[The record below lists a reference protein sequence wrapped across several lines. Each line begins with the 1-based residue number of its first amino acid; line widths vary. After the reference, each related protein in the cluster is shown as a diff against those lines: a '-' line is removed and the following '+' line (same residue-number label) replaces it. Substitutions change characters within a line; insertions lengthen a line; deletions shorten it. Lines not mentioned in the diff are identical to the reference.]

1 MKRSTYIV
9 GNWKMHF
16 TANKASV
23 FVKELIPLLKD
34 VPVHVW
40 IAPSFTAIEAAFL
53 AAKES
58 SIKVGAQN
66 MSAFLKGAY
75 TGEVS
80 PEMLLEAGAH
90 FVILGHSER
99 RQHFNESNAM
109 ISSKVRQAVKNG
121 IRPILCIGET
131 LDQRKKGRAEEVL
144 EQQIEQGLKQLSIE
158 EIGQVLI
165 AYEPIWAIGTGMA
178 ATPEIAEKTHHSCR
192 LFLQAQYGEVLATKI
207 PILYG
212 GSVKLENTASL
223 VSMPNIDGA
232 LIGGASLEVNVFEK
246 IIKITEE
253 RVR

>member
-1 MKRSTYIV
+1 
-9 GNWKMHF
+9 
-16 TANKASV
+16 
-23 FVKELIPLLKD
+23 
-34 VPVHVW
+34 
-40 IAPSFTAIEAAFL
+40 
-53 AAKES
+53 
-58 SIKVGAQN
+58 

-80 PEMLLEAGAH
+80 PGMLLEAGAH

-109 ISSKVRQAVKNG
+109 ISSKVRQAIKSG
-121 IRPILCIGET
+121 FRPILCIGET
-131 LDQRKKGRAEEVL
+131 LDQRKQGRAEEVL

-158 EIGQVLI
+158 EMGQVLI

-178 ATPEIAEKTHHSCR
+178 ATPEVAEKTHHSCR

-232 LIGGASLEVNVFEK
+232 LIGGASLEVSVFEK

>member
-16 TANKASV
+16 TANQAST
-23 FVKELIPLLKD
+23 FVKELIPLVKD
-34 VPVHVW
+34 VSVHVW

-80 PEMLLEAGAH
+80 PGMLLEAGAH

-109 ISSKVRQAVKNG
+109 ISSKVRQAIKSG
-121 IRPILCIGET
+121 FRPILCIGET
-131 LDQRKKGRAEEVL
+131 LDQRKQGRAEEVL

-158 EIGQVLI
+158 EMGQVLI

-192 LFLQAQYGEVLATKI
+192 LFL
-207 PILYG
+207 
-212 GSVKLENTASL
+212 
-223 VSMPNIDGA
+223 
-232 LIGGASLEVNVFEK
+232 
-246 IIKITEE
+246 
-253 RVR
+253 